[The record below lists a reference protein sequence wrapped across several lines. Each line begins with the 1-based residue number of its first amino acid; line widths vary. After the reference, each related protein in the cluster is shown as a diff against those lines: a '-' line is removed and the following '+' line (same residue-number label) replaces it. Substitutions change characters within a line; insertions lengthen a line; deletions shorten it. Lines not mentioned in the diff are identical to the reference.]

1 MIFINH
7 IDDFLQFHGNIYS
20 FLKVFYNIFNLDSA
34 LYVIDIN
41 IAC

>member
-7 IDDFLQFHGNIYS
+7 IDEFAQFHGNS
-20 FLKVFYNIFNLDSA
+20 FLKVLYNIFNLDSA